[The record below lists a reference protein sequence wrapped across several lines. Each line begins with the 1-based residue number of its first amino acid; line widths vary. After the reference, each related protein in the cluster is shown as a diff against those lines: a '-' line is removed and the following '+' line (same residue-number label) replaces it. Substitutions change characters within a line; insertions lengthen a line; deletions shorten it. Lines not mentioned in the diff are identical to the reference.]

1 MMDLARHKKST
12 KPPSSKS
19 AFLEKKGS
27 SKKVNP
33 WLIGA
38 VVVTAVGIGFAY
50 LVISQGNKQTL
61 VSEPSTV
68 IVKATAVTALG
79 RLEPEGEIIK
89 LSVANAQDS
98 RVNQLLVEEGDRV
111 QAGQLIATLQGL
123 DKKQAE
129 LVEVKENVAVYRAKL
144 AKIKAGE
151 AKEAEI
157 IAQQANIGR
166 IQAQLRTETIQRQAE
181 IADADAELSNAK
193 TNYQRYETLYQQGA
207 VSKSA
212 FDDRKEAD
220 QRAQARLNEAQARL
234 ENTVSTL
241 QKQIAQEKAILDKL
255 REIRPVDIREGQAEL
270 NHAIA
275 QVKRIEAELEDY
287 YVRIPVDG
295 QILKIH
301 TRVGEQVNTSQ
312 GIVELGRTEQMYA
325 IAEVYETDVGKVRV
339 GQRAT
344 VISEHGG
351 FEGKLQGTVD
361 HIGLQIK
368 KQDVLESDPAA
379 DKDARVVEVKIRL
392 DPEDSAKVA
401 GLTYLQVRIQIDLE
415 REVSSY
421 MGSQINK
428 K

>member
-421 MGSQINK
+421 LNL
-428 K
+428 